1 MYQQH
6 QERVS
11 RLIDVYN
18 KDPNVFDDK
27 QLEELQALAQEQGV
41 EFHPKTEESSL
52 FSMAGNF
59 TAGLFEGF
67 TTISVG
73 DEPRSTGDKI
83 AHSLGHLAGFAPGII
98 AAPLSLGAK
107 ALSKLGQKGAAKVL
121 TRGAQVAQKMNEYSV
136 PMMGGG
142 LAQRK
147 FESGLAKAGLEAGA
161 FMKGTATRS
170 IAEQAVHL
178 GAASAVSSIWK
189 GPSEMFNAGVHGALA
204 GGAFGGIGNFT
215 RLGNIIKNGTP
226 AQVDNAEKVLRT
238 TLGASIQ
245 GLPSVLA
252 DEPIE
257 MILYNTL
264 LGGYFGYGSQPAFKQ
279 EGRKFIS
286 KLQNEP
292 DQGIFFTPSRH
303 ENWGKVTKETQ
314 DFIYDGVGGV
324 NEMSR
329 KYVLRNRSNEKVDL
343 DKLTQEQIDI
353 DAFIVNRARSKF
365 NTNTPTKDQINLVYR
380 EEGLDIRTGKSG
392 GYEYDQN
399 IDIPYDNVSDYGD
412 PVEVTKFEVAN
423 DLMTN
428 KPEYV
433 ISLNDGIVNTTKKVG
448 EYHGKLLGKK
458 AVDIPADKI
467 ETFAGEE
474 GYGSLAYIHKMET
487 NSKGELESKMHKIFS
502 SKTDFD
508 KNILI
513 PHIKPNDFY
522 LMQEHLH
529 AGGKPEGKY
538 IYGGIKDKGLVNIRD
553 YHLMSDTISSPDLIR
568 KLATKD
574 GVLDAKMHAEIM
586 ASFKESE
593 RLEFE
598 FLGIHPEKDAGS
610 QSHKF
615 ITEAH
620 SKAWKSN
627 VLIEAERNGYLQNDS
642 VHRLMESGHSKSV
655 VDWNKREQLYHD
667 KSFPLQL
674 EGNYNY
680 TILSD
685 RKLIENSKVDHGN
698 TDLDG
703 TVFYHPDVYKEING
717 HLNLPMTSMNKP
729 VMIAPMYGKTGG
741 REGVMAVKS
750 AGRVADG
757 PMLDYM
763 NQNQL
768 NMVIMDSSAK
778 HYGEGKRTEL
788 NFDGKSYSSEAPDVR
803 VLRKN
808 DVRINLGTKEDP
820 KSALKPQQIVKQL
833 FGGMN
838 GFQNKGMPEHV
849 IKNYYEPGLKGNAK
863 VNDMMAE
870 YINTGKGDLS
880 KINPENVGVKE
891 LWEVITNENPTPNQ
905 KALKKHLLEKI
916 HNIEKLEGI
925 KENIAGNHDGEG
937 FTSADWALYVERNNR
952 ILELGGM
959 GDGVR
964 KLFKYTRKHDERV
977 LMKHLL
983 TRYINPKY
991 KYSAKAWLS
1000 PVLPHENL
1008 KFGEGEFMADGAWNP
1023 NVIYKNKEMKL
1034 DKLWGKYE
1042 KAKGQE
1048 KKDIEDALEFTS
1060 IRVPADSVSGV
1071 RILKFRG
1078 FTNSKDGI
1086 SVHTKDLD
1094 NNYLGGADKDS
1105 DSAFFYQGFDAKT
1118 KESFRKN
1125 KYEWQEG
1132 NTSDGRYIEGKNK
1145 DHDKFFYGDVDSTAF
1160 EGMSSK
1166 FSPSMRKMVAR
1177 NAAGGQI
1184 AIGAAVK
1191 SRLAM
1196 LGYANQIK
1204 DAGTITIPI
1213 KHKFPYNRRTKER
1226 NPDFGSIEI
1235 SLKPGGEEI
1244 IRRLGREMLN
1254 RSADAADY
1262 PSMIPFHKFKDMYL
1276 RAAFNTKVIKN
1287 QKVIDA
1293 HNKYQEAANAKA
1305 RATGGKEWSLTKI
1318 PDVLNY
1324 GLASKVI
1331 PEMKLASRLQNAVDK
1346 TPKKWDGGERASMNF
1361 LEFEAA
1367 VREVIDSKG
1376 NENIQERIIER
1387 IYADGTHRD
1396 VSLWGNL
1403 TKLNQLNDF
1412 LLQVAS
1418 DMSTGVHY
1426 PKMDAAF
1433 RKDLA
1438 GALFGGAGNKNI
1450 TKFFDE
1456 LAISEK
1462 PEQVEMWGPK
1472 GMNQSQKRDFALD
1485 SISNDLFRLST
1496 FNKIFES
1503 GFKAY
1508 QDLMTAGLTR
1518 PEARKIIPK
1527 ILKPISEKA
1536 IEIKRTFENVEKTA
1550 DGELI
1555 KADLTQYDAQVLDF
1569 KNTVLD
1575 PASAKNKIKPNL
1587 LRDYFDYWLM
1597 SPNISTKGKD
1607 WYDNLRDGGVS
1618 RIPLQSEAVENR
1630 AIKGVFK
1637 DFNRMYTLATEA
1649 QVDLQATKA
1658 MQPAVRE
1665 ALIHNLKTPSELIHD
1680 SITELAAQVTKPE
1693 PKAKAEPVKAG
1704 EPVKVEPSKNLKRLE
1719 GEAFKLEDV
1728 VMNDADIATLKELRD
1743 NIEKFP
1749 HIADAMHDWF
1759 PAFHYEVNGVHKE
1772 YDAMNMADVK
1782 ALNMH
1787 LADLNSGVKKWGTK
1801 VPRWIFR
1808 ADPRTID
1815 EHMSAVSGNLKKS
1828 FNRPVLQK
1836 DGSVKKRDIDVFTSA
1851 IGSMKEFNRR
1861 VQKEEST
1868 YLSEIEGEM
1877 NNRLDFR
1884 KNFSVEDS
1892 SLINDLV
1899 IMKRE
1904 GVSYKDTDAYISNKD
1919 KKFTITEPRPKSEK
1933 KITLDGKVLKVNMNA
1948 KKTPLKK
1955 KEFTLDQVVD
1965 KADREYTKILT
1976 EVSEKWLH
1984 SKGKE
1989 NKDFKWEG
1997 DAYIKYKGDNVDINH
2012 FFRKAL
2018 EPATKGYKLDIVPIE
2033 TLLRFNYEYNIQKKI
2048 ADGSWKKSATEFRK
2062 KYKFEKINK
2071 RDYKEYFPHMNFG
2084 ATEKARFEIQN
2095 FKEARIKR
2103 AHDEAI
2109 AKGKPEK
2116 EALEAAAIEALK
2128 WDMVKES
2135 GDILSKGIAR
2145 DVIDAINT
2153 KIDMVELA
2161 KNNEAIGLNKRTQNI
2176 LDRQFD
2182 MPGYDRSPFV
2192 IDAYKESIVRNHY
2205 KLLQASM
2212 GNFQIDRFIKE
2223 GKFGKDTNDWA
2234 FALREYLKNSL
2245 GHQTTFAE
2253 DIRTA
2258 TDISK
2263 RMEDILKGS
2272 MYYKMSD
2279 HRVIKGWDKVDGWF
2293 KRQGWK
2299 TPFSKNMPEITAS
2312 KTESPELYAEQ
2323 VKARKEY
2330 QTRIIHELGRKEAK
2344 FQLMTLLANSGTAT
2358 ANMFG
2363 GTTMTISQGGLRNF
2377 KRANSK
2383 KWLTD
2388 NIITDYK
2395 GNNPLVLKSGHKVKD
2410 VKQLKKWIAEQ
2421 GVIDNFIQ
2429 DELQLNTEWSA
2440 QMSKNTKNTKNFF
2453 KKAKELIKNDPN
2465 VKDET
2470 LIELAKRYN
2479 INKAL
2484 LKGGAFFMS
2493 ASERKL
2499 RMDAFL
2505 THALQFRDSFGSSAK
2520 DLPLS
2525 DPAVIEAG
2533 LKGIEAT
2540 QFLYHSAFRPAYM
2553 RTSLG
2558 KVMTRFK
2565 LFVFQSLRTRK
2576 ELYKRAKY
2584 YGFEPNTEAF
2594 EKFKNLFV
2602 ADMMTMAL
2610 GTAFS
2615 YSLFDTA
2622 LPPPWDWIQ
2631 ETSSWLFGDKKERE
2645 QAFFGQYPYP
2655 IAPLQVV
2662 TPPIARIPMS
2672 IFSSLINQD
2681 WDRFMDY
2688 QLHTM
2693 YPFGRMVRQI
2703 DQTVDEPY
2711 GSTLGRGMQ
2720 QFFRIPGDK
2729 IKSKIDKAAIRK
2741 MREQLVEEELD
2752 F

>member
-1 MYQQH
+1 MYQPH

-11 RLIDVYN
+11 RLIEVYN

-27 QLEELQALAQEQGV
+27 QLEELQSLAQEQGI

-73 DEPRSTGDKI
+73 DEPRSTGDRI

-107 ALSKLGQKGAAKVL
+107 ALSKLGQKGASKVL

-147 FESGLAKAGLEAGA
+147 FESGLAKAGLEAGT
-161 FMKGTATRS
+161 FMKGTAARS

-226 AQVDNAEKVLRT
+226 EQVDKAEKVLRT

-245 GLPSVLA
+245 GLPSVIA

-257 MILYNTL
+257 MIIYNTL

-292 DQGIFFTPSRH
+292 DQGVFFTPERH
-303 ENWGKVTKETQ
+303 SDWNGYTKKTK

-329 KYVLRNRSNEKVDL
+329 KYVLRNRTDQKVDL
-343 DKLTQEQIDI
+343 DNLTPEQLDI
-353 DAFIVNRARSKF
+353 QNFIINRASSKF
-365 NTNTPTKDQINLVYR
+365 NTFNPTKEQIDLVFR
-380 EEGLDIRTGKSG
+380 EEGLAIRTGKSG
-392 GYEYDQN
+392 GFEYSQSENLPYEN
-399 IDIPYDNVSDYGD
+399 IADYGD
-412 PVEVTKFEVAN
+412 PAEVTNFEVAN
-423 DLMTN
+423 DIIRN

-433 ISLNDGIVNTTKKVG
+433 ISLHDNIVNTTSRVG

-458 AVDIPADKI
+458 SVDIPADKI

-487 NSKGELESKMHKIFS
+487 NAKGQLESKMHKIFS
-502 SKTDFD
+502 TKTNFD
-508 KNILI
+508 TNTLV
-513 PHIKPNDFY
+513 PEIKPKDFY
-522 LMQEHLH
+522 AIQEKLH
-529 AGGKPEGKY
+529 AGGRPEGKY
-538 IYGGIKDKGLVNIRD
+538 IYGGIKDKGLVNLRD
-553 YHLMSDTISSPDLIR
+553 YHLMSDTISARDLMR

-574 GVLDAKMHAEIM
+574 GVFNPELYKKID
-586 ASFKESE
+586 ASFRESE

-598 FLGIHPEKDAGS
+598 FLDVHPEKDKGTA
-610 QSHKF
+610 SHKF
-615 ITEAH
+615 VRESH

-627 VLIEAERNGYLQNDS
+627 VFIEADRNGYLNS
-642 VHRLMESGHSKSV
+642 LHRIMEKGHAKNV

-674 EGNYNY
+674 EGNYSY

-703 TVFYHPDVYKEING
+703 TVFYHPDVYKEIND
-717 HLNLPMTSMNKP
+717 HIDLPMTAMNKP
-729 VMIAPMYGKTGG
+729 VMIAKMFGKIGKDG
-741 REGVMAVKS
+741 NPVRDGVMAVKS

-763 NQNQL
+763 NAHRDINDTPLQ
-768 NMVIMDSSAK
+768 MVIMDSSAK
-778 HYGEGKRTEL
+778 HYGEAKRTEL
-788 NFDGKSYSSEAPDVR
+788 NFDGKAYSSEAPDIR

-849 IKNYYEPGLKGNAK
+849 IKKYYEPGLKGDAK

-870 YINTGKGDLS
+870 YIKTGKGDLS

-905 KALKKHLLEKI
+905 KALKKHLLEEIHRVEKI
-916 HNIEKLEGI
+916 EDVKEGVS
-925 KENIAGNHDGEG
+925 GNNDGEG
-937 FTSADWALYVERNNR
+937 VFTTADWALYVERNNR

-1008 KFGEGEFMADGAWNP
+1008 KFSEGEFMADGGWNP
-1023 NVIYKNKEMKL
+1023 NVIYRTKNKKGETVEKEMKL
-1034 DKLWGKYE
+1034 DKLWEKYE

-1078 FTNSKDGI
+1078 FTNSKNGI
-1086 SVHTKDLD
+1086 SVHTKNLD

-1125 KYEWQEG
+1125 KNEWQEG
-1132 NTSDGRYIEGKNK
+1132 NKSEGRFLDGKNK
-1145 DHDKFFYGDVDSTAF
+1145 DNDSFFYGDVDATAF
-1160 EGMSSK
+1160 GEMTSK

-1196 LGYANQIK
+1196 LAYANQIK
-1204 DAGTITIPI
+1204 DAGTLTMPI
-1213 KHKFPYNRRTKER
+1213 KLNFENSPE
-1226 NPDFGSIEI
+1226 FGRIEI
-1235 SLKPGGEEI
+1235 SLKPGGEDI
-1244 IRRLGREMLN
+1244 IRSLGREMLN

-1262 PSMIPFHKFKDMYL
+1262 PSMIPYHKFKDMFL
-1276 RAAFNTKVIKN
+1276 KEAFNTKVIKN
-1287 QKVIDA
+1287 QYEIDKY
-1293 HNKYQEAANAKA
+1293 NKRQEESNAKA
-1305 RATGGKEWSLTKI
+1305 RVTGGKEYALVKI
-1318 PDVLNY
+1318 PDTLNY
-1324 GLASKVI
+1324 GTAKKAI
-1331 PEMKLASRLQNAVDK
+1331 PELDIANKLVNIVDK
-1346 TPKKWDGGERASMNF
+1346 TPKKWVGGNRESMNF
-1361 LEFEAA
+1361 LEFQAA
-1367 VREVIDSKG
+1367 VNKVIGSQG
-1376 NENIQERIIER
+1376 NENVQEQIIKRIHS
-1387 IYADGTHRD
+1387 DGTHRD
-1396 VSLWGNL
+1396 VSIFEGK
-1403 TKLNQLNDF
+1403 KLEALNEF
-1412 LLQVAS
+1412 MYQIAS
-1418 DMSTGVHY
+1418 DMSTGVHFRG
-1426 PKMDAAF
+1426 MDPQF

-1438 GALFGGAGNKNI
+1438 GTFGGAGNKKLKDHFN
-1450 TKFFDE
+1450 E
-1456 LAISEK
+1456 QSEVHLK
-1462 PEQVEMWGPK
+1462 DT
-1472 GMNQSQKRDFALD
+1472 SIDFALD
-1485 SISNDLFRLST
+1485 SMSNDLFRLST
-1496 FNKIFES
+1496 YNKIFES
-1503 GFKAY
+1503 GYKSY
-1508 QDLMTAGLTR
+1508 KDLIDAGLT
-1518 PEARKIIPK
+1518 PVEARKLIPE

-1536 IEIKRTFENVEKTA
+1536 IEIKNKFENSEKTA

-1597 SPNISTKGKD
+1597 SPMMSDGAFSWKNVRK
-1607 WYDNLRDGGVS
+1607 GGVS
-1618 RIPLQSEAVENR
+1618 RIPLQSEAIENR
-1630 AIKGVFK
+1630 AIEGVFK
-1637 DFNRMYTLATEA
+1637 DFNRMYDLATNNK
-1649 QVDLQATKA
+1649 VDLANKEQLGKITK
-1658 MQPAVRE
+1658 E
-1665 ALIHNLKTPSELIHD
+1665 ALQYNLKTPSELIHD
-1680 SITELAAQVTKPE
+1680 SITELAEQVLPTPKAEAKPKATKKSKTPE
-1693 PKAKAEPVKAG
+1693 VSKDLSRAKAE
-1704 EPVKVEPSKNLKRLE
+1704 SFRLE
-1719 GEAFKLEDV
+1719 DI
-1728 VMNDADIATLKELRD
+1728 VMNDADLATIKELRD
-1743 NIEKFP
+1743 NVKKFP
-1749 HIADAMHDWF
+1749 HIADAMRDWF
-1759 PAFHYEVNGVHKE
+1759 PAFHYEVNNVHKE

-1787 LADLNSGVKKWGTK
+1787 LADLNKGVKKWGTK
-1801 VPRWIFR
+1801 VPSWIFR

-1836 DGSVKKRDIDVFTSA
+1836 DGSVKRRDVDVFTSA

-1904 GVSYKDTDAYISNKD
+1904 GVAYKDTDAYISNKD
-1919 KKFTITEPRPKSEK
+1919 KKFTVTEPRPKSEK

-1955 KEFTLDQVVD
+1955 KEFTLDQVFD

-1976 EVSEKWLH
+1976 EVSDKWLH

-1997 DAYIKYKGDNVDINH
+1997 DAYIKYKGDNVDVNH

-2018 EPATKGYKLDIVPIE
+2018 EPAAKGYKLDIIPIE
-2033 TLLRFNYEYNIQKKI
+2033 TLLRFNYEYNINKKI

-2062 KYKFEKINK
+2062 KYKFDKINR

-2095 FKEARIKR
+2095 FKEARIKN

-2135 GDILSKGIAR
+2135 GDILSNGIAR

-2153 KIDMVELA
+2153 KIDMIEFA
-2161 KNNEAIGLNKRTQNI
+2161 KKNEAIGLNKRTQNI

-2293 KRQGWK
+2293 KKQGWK
-2299 TPFSKNMPEITAS
+2299 TPFSKNMPEVTAS

-2323 VKARKEY
+2323 VKAKKDY
-2330 QTRIIHELGRKEAK
+2330 QTRVIHELGRKEAR

-2358 ANMFG
+2358 ANLFG

-2410 VKQLKKWIAEQ
+2410 VKQLKKWVAEQ

-2440 QMSKNTKNTKNFF
+2440 QMSKNAKNTKNFF

-2493 ASERKL
+2493 SSERKL

-2610 GTAFS
+2610 GTAFK

-2631 ETSSWLFGDKKERE
+2631 ETSSWLFGDKEERE
-2645 QAFFGQYPYP
+2645 RAFFGQYPYP
-2655 IAPLQVV
+2655 IAPLQVA

-2681 WDRFMDY
+2681 WDKFMDY

-2703 DQTVDEPY
+2703 DQTIDEPY

-2729 IKSKIDKAAIRK
+2729 IKSKIDKAGIRK
-2741 MREQLVEEELD
+2741 MREQLVEQELE
-2752 F
+2752 FG